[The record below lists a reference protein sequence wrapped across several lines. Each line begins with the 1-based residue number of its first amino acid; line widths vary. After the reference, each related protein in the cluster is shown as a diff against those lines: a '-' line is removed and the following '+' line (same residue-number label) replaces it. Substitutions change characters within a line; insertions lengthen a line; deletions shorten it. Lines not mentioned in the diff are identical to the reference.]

1 MRRKVFAAGV
11 VVVVLGGA
19 FALYWFT
26 PWKAFTTTT
35 VADTLPAVATAAPTS
50 PASATPP
57 SASTEPANRLV
68 AQGAFVSHAHETTG
82 RVQLIRLADG
92 RYQLVIA
99 TLRTSD
105 GPDVRVW
112 LTDQPV
118 PTKEPYNIYG
128 KGKYVELGPL
138 KGNAG
143 DLVYDIPTGTD
154 LSAFTSVDLWCKRF
168 SVSFGA
174 AELRAA

>member
-1 MRRKVFAAGV
+1 MRWKIIGGGV
-11 VVVVLGGA
+11 VAVVVLGAA

-35 VADTLPAVATAAPTS
+35 VADNLPAVASAAPTS
-50 PASATPP
+50 PTGASPP
-57 SASTEPANRLV
+57 SGPTEPANRLL
-68 AQGAFVSHAHETTG
+68 AQGSFVTHAHETTG

-112 LTDQPV
+112 LT
-118 PTKEPYNIYG
+118 
-128 KGKYVELGPL
+128 
-138 KGNAG
+138 
-143 DLVYDIPTGTD
+143 
-154 LSAFTSVDLWCKRF
+154 
-168 SVSFGA
+168 
-174 AELRAA
+174 